1 MIFNFNLTLTQKV
14 GVLFLI
20 VLKDYPIR
28 EFFSGQT
35 LSTTLRSKNIFL
47 FVCLELR
54 KLFTTFT
61 VQTKTIECME
71 KLLVDGLGYDKE
83 LNQYFTNCYA
93 WSYSEICYEGDDFIG
108 KAGITKEDV
117 LIAMSQATPT
127 RGKQLQ
133 TNPHFGF
140 KSDRKYL
147 PIGITQSDA
156 NQIVIKMDSLFKE
169 DMKDM
174 KWVYRDR
181 KKIREFGTE
190 FYIGPKNIWLDTIR
204 EKWNDSFIKATNLVL
219 GFSENKNLGDLQ
231 TLGSQGIVTEQISE
245 SLETNSKIRVII
257 PCGYGKGFLMYAG
270 PHKWTNF
277 IDKKT
282 LVFYTH
288 NIPAT
293 KQLALKHSEYANGTM
308 YNGQIKRYVICSE
321 TKNVK
326 GQIEQGIINI
336 SVSDNELDNVIKQ
349 HIKFTQRVA
358 FYVNKMSAGAF
369 NNKFNKIAT
378 ELGYNTF
385 ENVGRIIDES
395 QEITGNKSSTKVH
408 AITYPIDSPLVSFTA
423 TERRRGLDTNANRIY
438 NDDEQYFGVVAVE
451 IFPSQT
457 IQEGRSCP
465 IHFKTVEVSFNHE
478 LMKAIEKNS
487 TIETLF
493 DEEYSVEVR
502 GRLLRGIVCLVKSI
516 NEDSRNHPLLVTNY
530 RSDTEDAIKM
540 IQTLK
545 DFEIIP
551 KDFTVIRAFREDGLD
566 SAKQFNNETKSI
578 MVGTPW
584 VITGIDAPKTDGFIP
599 LYDMGS
605 EITATQG
612 VGRGQRKYQDKNL
625 IVYIPVNPDSSEIPT
640 MLRVANNF
648 ILGQNSHNFGKE
660 TAEPQEK
667 NVLGSPKKSP
677 ITSEIDKDIN
687 ADETLRIYWDKVYED
702 LTNNSIGRASDYR
715 ETYDEEK
722 IEQLYKKFENRPF
735 SELNISS
742 HSHPIQM
749 ARDLGIHDELLKKY
763 NISFAY
769 LRNKTEE
776 DFKRLLECKYK
787 LESRKKPYNGILQS
801 LYKTK
806 DNALI
811 EKYTKHLIELRVPIY
826 QQEELQKF
834 FDNLPSET
842 YPKGKKESDK
852 EHNGKYRAL
861 FHRDKDLWYDKI
873 ISKWGDKVPM
883 DYLKNEDKLKR
894 IKKCIDE
901 STNFTD
907 WNSKYGHQRK
917 TLQRLNSLH
926 LLDSLEKFHIRN
938 RSLSDVIEKA
948 KNFTTRK
955 EFSEHYPDDFAW
967 VCANGH
973 KETVFS
979 HMPLLNGWDKRN
991 KKNV

>member
-1 MIFNFNLTLTQKV
+1 
-14 GVLFLI
+14 
-20 VLKDYPIR
+20 
-28 EFFSGQT
+28 
-35 LSTTLRSKNIFL
+35 
-47 FVCLELR
+47 
-54 KLFTTFT
+54 
-61 VQTKTIECME
+61 ME

-93 WSYSEICYEGDDFIG
+93 WSYSEICYDGDDFIG

-117 LIAMSQATPT
+117 FTAMSQATPT

-147 PIGITQSDA
+147 PVGITQSDA
-156 NQIVIKMDSLFKE
+156 NQIVFKMDVFFKE

-174 KWVYRDR
+174 NWVYRDR
-181 KKIREFGTE
+181 KKIKEFGTE
-190 FYIGPKNIWLDTIR
+190 FYIGPKSIWIDTIK
-204 EKWNDSFIKATNLVL
+204 EKWNDSFIKAMNLVL

-231 TLGSQGIVTEQISE
+231 TLGSQGVVTEQISE

-270 PHKWTNF
+270 PHKWSNF
-277 IDKKT
+277 TDKKT
-282 LVFYTH
+282 LIYYTH

-293 KQLALKHSEYANGTM
+293 KQLALKHSEYAHGTM
-308 YNGQIKRYVICSE
+308 YQGQIKRYVICSE

-326 GQIEQGIINI
+326 GQVEQGIVNI
-336 SVSDNELDNVIKQ
+336 SVSDNELDNVIRQ
-349 HIKFTQRVA
+349 HIKFTPRVA
-358 FYVNKMSAGAF
+358 FYANKMSAGVF
-369 NNKFNKIAT
+369 NKKFNQIAN
-378 ELGYNTF
+378 ELGYNTN

-395 QEITGNKSSTKVH
+395 QEITGNKSSTKVQ
-408 AITYPIDSPLVSFTA
+408 AISDPIDSPLVSFTA
-423 TERRRGLDTNANRIY
+423 TERRRGQDTNMRRIY
-438 NDDEQYFGVVAVE
+438 NDDEEYFGVVAVE

-478 LMKAIEKNS
+478 LMKAIKKNS
-487 TIETLF
+487 VIETLF
-493 DEEYSVEVR
+493 DENYSVEVR

-516 NEDSRNHPLLVTNY
+516 IEDKRNHPLLVTNY
-530 RSDTEDAIKM
+530 RSDAEDAIKM
-540 IQTLK
+540 IQILK

-551 KDFTVIRAFREDGLD
+551 KDFKIIRAFREDGLD
-566 SAKQFNNETKSI
+566 SAKQFNSEVKSI

-625 IVYIPVNPDSSEIPT
+625 IVYIPVDPDSSEIPT

-660 TAEPQEK
+660 TVESEEK
-667 NVLGSPKKSP
+667 TVLGSTKKTS

-687 ADETLRIYWDKVYED
+687 ANENLRIYWDKVYED
-702 LTNNSIGRASDYR
+702 LINNSIGRASDYR
-715 ETYDEEK
+715 QTYDEEK
-722 IEQLYKKFENRPF
+722 IEQLYKRFENCPF
-735 SELNISS
+735 SELNVSS
-742 HSHPIQM
+742 HSHPIQI
-749 ARDLGIHDELLKKY
+749 ARDLGIHDGLIKKY
-763 NISFAY
+763 NITLSY
-769 LRNKTEE
+769 HINKTEE
-776 DFKRLLECKYK
+776 DFKRLLECTTK
-787 LESRKKPYNGILQS
+787 LESRKKPYGGILQT

-806 DNALI
+806 DQFLI
-811 EKYTKHLIELRVPIY
+811 EKYTKHLVELRIRVY
-826 QQEELQKF
+826 QQEDLQEF
-834 FDNLPSET
+834 FNNLSSET
-842 YPKGKKESDK
+842 YPNSKKGTDK
-852 EHNGKYRAL
+852 EHNGKYRAV
-861 FHRDKDLWYDKI
+861 FHRGKDLWYDKI

-883 DYLKNEDKLKR
+883 DYLKDEDKLKR
-894 IKKCIDE
+894 MKRSIDE
-901 STNFTD
+901 STNYTD
-907 WNSKYGHQRK
+907 WYSKYAHQRRILK
-917 TLQRLNSLH
+917 RLDSLH
-926 LLDSLEKFHIRN
+926 LLDSLEKSHN
-938 RSLSDVIEKA
+938 RSRLLLDVINKA
-948 KNFTTRK
+948 KKFTTRK

-991 KKNV
+991 KGNV